1 MVEKIS
7 RLEKEASLID
17 DSYAEVHAVVFI
29 IAPKFYLELNVELA
43 YISEI
48 CIILVLLTTFH

>member
-17 DSYAEVHAVVFI
+17 DSYAEVHSAVYI
-29 IAPKFYLELNVELA
+29 LTPKFYLELKK
-43 YISEI
+43 
-48 CIILVLLTTFH
+48 